1 MPEQAAFSACHPAVI
16 FLYFTLVLLFS
27 MFLMHPVCL
36 LISLFCAVCCLS
48 VLTRGHG
55 LWRSVAW
62 VLPVVAVTALIN
74 PLFNHAGITVLCYL
88 PHGNA
93 LTGESLVYGLAAGIM
108 LAAVLVWFQCCSRV
122 LRSDQFVYL
131 FGRIIPALSLVLS
144 MALRLI
150 PRFRAQLKAVS
161 EAQQGLGRDVFK
173 GTLRQRLRT
182 AVTVFSVTLTWAL
195 ENAIETAQSMKSR
208 GYGLPGRT
216 SFSICRFTR
225 RDRMALAW
233 LLMGGFYVFCAS
245 LSGALGFTYYPTL
258 QGAAITPFTVSVF
271 LVYLAVSLTPVFF
284 HWKEAGQWRCLNC
297 AG

>member
-108 LAAVLVWFQCCSRV
+108 LAAVLVC
-122 LRSDQFVYL
+122 
-131 FGRIIPALSLVLS
+131 GAGALS
-144 MALRLI
+144 
-150 PRFRAQLKAVS
+150 FKKGLKAYEKYGS
-161 EAQQGLGRDVFK
+161 
-173 GTLRQRLRT
+173 QRYK
-182 AVTVFSVTLTWAL
+182 
-195 ENAIETAQSMKSR
+195 SMGHRS
-208 GYGLPGRT
+208 
-216 SFSICRFTR
+216 
-225 RDRMALAW
+225 
-233 LLMGGFYVFCAS
+233 
-245 LSGALGFTYYPTL
+245 
-258 QGAAITPFTVSVF
+258 
-271 LVYLAVSLTPVFF
+271 
-284 HWKEAGQWRCLNC
+284 
-297 AG
+297 